1 MAAAHALQ
9 VKAHGGVLGA
19 AVCCAEN
26 GGDPED
32 EWTTCERDRDLLLDR
47 FAVPLTKHVLFACV
61 SASRHTNGPSR
72 LS

>member
-1 MAAAHALQ
+1 VLREQLTRVARQQRVAGPQ

-32 EWTTCERDRDLLLDR
+32 EWTTCERDRDALLDR
-47 FAVPLTKHVLFACV
+47 CRVPVLPRV
-61 SASRHTNGPSR
+61 V
-72 LS
+72 